1 MMAVRGHHTHPDLV
15 DSVRHEMSLLRV
27 TVIKDD
33 SCWEERIKCVI
44 RLFLTATK
52 EGKTSPV
59 VMENI
64 TLPCLKILHE
74 LVRPA
79 VQLNSSNPHQILAED
94 PTKKPDQEMASVFG
108 TVDVEQ
114 VSSRQLLILY
124 VCYIH
129 RNRTHRTLIRKRWCC
144 IGFSAGPVSLSGQA
158 GQRGIF
164 NPDAMHI
171 VT

>member
-1 MMAVRGHHTHPDLV
+1 MTRTEVKKLICLLTRDNLEATHHLNRLISEKIMMAVRGHHTHPDLV

-79 VQLNSSNPHQILAED
+79 VQLNGSNPHQILAED
-94 PTKKPDQEMASVFG
+94 PSKKPDQEMASVSG
-108 TVDVEQ
+108 AVDVEQ
-114 VSSRQLLILY
+114 VSSRQLLTCVDY
-124 VCYIH
+124 
-129 RNRTHRTLIRKRWCC
+129 NDK
-144 IGFSAGPVSLSGQA
+144 
-158 GQRGIF
+158 
-164 NPDAMHI
+164 
-171 VT
+171 